1 MSKIIDTFLFFQ
13 ELDLL
18 ELRLAYLDPFVDKFV
33 IVEACQTFSGKPKE
47 FVFEA
52 NSKRFEKYL
61 DKITYIQITDFH
73 HDYNSVIEFLAKA
86 GTPSHLKV
94 RNILENHL
102 HYSKKELNWVLDS
115 YHREC
120 IHLALDR
127 IANDDDIVILSDL
140 DEIPSLSIFSEE
152 NLMKI
157 SKRPR
162 VCGQHE
168 FRYFL
173 NFYKDSA
180 WLGTIVGVQKV
191 MGMHS
196 LNMLRIDSKEI
207 REIVHPD
214 VLPECGYHF
223 TSCGGIEAVRKKI
236 ESWGHQ
242 ELNNSTVI
250 KNIEKNM
257 MSGQDIFFRDVGTTL
272 EKIEAD
278 DMRYY
283 DSEIIGLMACYPQL
297 IATHRVDAQVTN
309 GFWQRLIIKWHKAK
323 YKLRILLQSVRN

>member
-18 ELRLAYLDPFVDKFV
+18 ELRLAYLDPFIDKFV

-61 DKITYIQITDFH
+61 DKITYIQITDSH
-73 HDYNSVIEFLAKA
+73 HDYNSVIEFLSKA
-86 GTPSHLKV
+86 GTSSHLKV
-94 RNILENHL
+94 RDFLENHH
-102 HYSKKELNWVLDS
+102 HYNKKELNWVLDS

-120 IHLALDR
+120 IHLALDS
-127 IANDDDIVILSDL
+127 IADDDDIVILSDL
-140 DEIPSLSIFSEE
+140 DEIPSLSIFKEE
-152 NLMKI
+152 NIEKI
-157 SKRPR
+157 RERPR

-168 FRYFL
+168 FCFFL
-173 NFYKDSA
+173 NFYKNSA
-180 WLGTIVGVQKV
+180 WLGTIAGVQKV
-191 MGMHS
+191 MGTHS
-196 LNMLRIDSKEI
+196 LNMLRVDSKEI
-207 REIVHPD
+207 REIVHTEA
-214 VLPECGYHF
+214 LPEFGYHF

-257 MSGQDIFFRDVGTTL
+257 ISGQDIFFRDVGRIL

-283 DSEIIGLMACYPQL
+283 DSEMIGLMACYPQL
-297 IATHRVDAQVTN
+297 IATHLVDAQVTN
-309 GFWQRLIIKWHKAK
+309 DFWQRLAIKWHKAK
-323 YKLRILLQSVRN
+323 YKLRILLQSVGN

>member
-18 ELRLAYLDPFVDKFV
+18 ELRLAYLNPYIDCFV

-47 FVFEA
+47 FIFEA
-52 NSKRFEKYL
+52 NLKRFEKYL
-61 DKITYIQITDFH
+61 DKITYIQIADFH
-73 HDYNSVIEFLAKA
+73 SDYNSVIDFLSKE

-94 RNILENHL
+94 RDILENHH
-102 HYSKKELNWVLDS
+102 HYNKKELNWVLDS

-127 IANDDDIVILSDL
+127 IADEEDIVILSDL
-140 DEIPSLSIFSEE
+140 DEIPSLTLFS
-152 NLMKI
+152 NQNILKI
-157 SKRPR
+157 SDRPY
-162 VCGQHE
+162 VCSQHE

-173 NFYKDSA
+173 NFYKDSV
-180 WLGTIVGVQKV
+180 WLGTIAGKQKV
-191 MGMHS
+191 MGKHS
-196 LNMLRIDSKEI
+196 LNMLRIDSKEV
-207 REIVHPD
+207 RDIVHPEA
-214 VLPECGYHF
+214 LAECGYHF

-250 KNIEKNM
+250 KNIEKNV
-257 MSGQDIFFRDVGTTL
+257 MSGQDIFFRDIGTTL
-272 EKIEAD
+272 EKIEID

-283 DSEIIGLMACYPQL
+283 DSAMIDLMIRYPEL
-297 IATHRVDAQVTN
+297 IATHRVDAQPTN
-309 GFWQRLIIKWHKAK
+309 GFWQRLIIKWHKVR
-323 YKLRILLQSVRN
+323 YKLRIVFSAS